1 MRALAVVAALAL
13 AGCASKPCG
22 PPQTVRV
29 EVPVSVPCRVAVP
42 PAPEL
47 PTDLLE
53 PEAPIWDQMRALRA
67 ERLRLRAHVRM
78 LEAAV
83 QGCQ

>member
-1 MRALAVVAALAL
+1 MRAPVALLVLAL
-13 AGCASKPCG
+13 AGCASRECG
-22 PPQTVRV
+22 PPKTVRV
-29 EVPVSVPCRVAVP
+29 EVPVSVPCRVAMP

-47 PTDLLE
+47 PTDTLE
-53 PEAPIWDQMRALRA
+53 PDAPIWDQMRALRA